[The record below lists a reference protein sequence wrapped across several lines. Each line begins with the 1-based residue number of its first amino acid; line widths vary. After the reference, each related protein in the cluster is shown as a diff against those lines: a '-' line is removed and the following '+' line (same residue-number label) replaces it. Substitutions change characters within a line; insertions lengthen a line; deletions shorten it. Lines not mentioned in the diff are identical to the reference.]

1 MLWSVHIALAA
12 LTTAPPPRSSNFRV
26 RAASDAD
33 LWPASCLLRETFGG
47 RSLSFLASLKMPY
60 LNANVFFRPVADP
73 VVAVAM
79 EQEKLIGCAQL
90 IRAELRTE
98 VGSSSGEVVAFVQSV
113 AVEKV
118 ARRRGVARALMAFCE
133 ATARDAWVGA
143 MAVDESWLAVA
154 VDNHAALTLYESLGY
169 GRRNVAMGNVLL
181 SKRWSGERDSA
192 SGSSGR
198 PSRTS
203 RIVACATQP
212 PPSDVPSSAAE
223 TPTDLPITKANPTMT
238 ALSAAGGIGWAP
250 LLSNLGVQA
259 LYTAVAILGV
269 SFLLAPFGGP
279 GAAGLLGLGA
289 PWHPYDGGWQN
300 PGAWWAVVGE
310 IALGL
315 GVAAIELI
323 RQGALPDLT
332 DLAAAD
338 RPSDAPAEQLQYT
351 KAQALQMRPL
361 YEIAA
366 SEPSLPLAAASI
378 IAWQGAIALAEEMY
392 YRGFVQSAGVL
403 ILSWPLRANGVNAG
417 SGFSLFLEGLPLVV
431 SAALFGLV
439 HAEFVEGAGTPSGSD
454 AEGSD
459 AAVASP
465 PSPSGVQDTKE
476 FWFRVT
482 ALYGALYSLLFTV
495 SGHRLLAPVC
505 AHAGLN
511 VGLCLRDWGRMR
523 RTPAATLQ
531 RTFSPSD

>member
-12 LTTAPPPRSSNFRV
+12 LTTAPPPNFRV
-26 RAASDAD
+26 RAASDSE

-47 RSLSFLASLKMPY
+47 RSLSFLASLKMPS

-90 IRAELRTE
+90 IRVELRNE
-98 VGSSSGEVVAFVQSV
+98 VGSGAGEVVAFVQSV
-113 AVEKV
+113 AVERV

-133 ATARDAWVGA
+133 ETARDAWVGA

-154 VDNHAALTLYESLGY
+154 TDNTAALTLYESLGY
-169 GRRNVAMGNVLL
+169 GRRNTAMGNVLL
-181 SKRWSGERDSA
+181 SKSWSGDGGSA
-192 SGSSGR
+192 SGISGR

-223 TPTDLPITKANPTMT
+223 TPTELPITKASPTPMT
-238 ALSAAGGIGWAP
+238 ALSGGIGFAP

-259 LYTAVAILGV
+259 LYTGVAILGV

-279 GAAGLLGLGA
+279 GAPNLLGLGA
-289 PWHPYDGGWQN
+289 PWHPYDGGLQN
-300 PGAWWAVVGE
+300 PGAWWAAIGE

-315 GVAAIELI
+315 GVAALELI
-323 RQGALPDLT
+323 RQGELPDLT
-332 DLAAAD
+332 DLAALD
-338 RPSDAPAEQLQYT
+338 GPSDAPTEQLQYT
-351 KAQALQMRPL
+351 QAQALQMRPL

-378 IAWQGAIALAEEMY
+378 IAWQGTIALAEEMY

-403 ILSWPLRANGVNAG
+403 IISWPLRANGVDAG
-417 SGFSLFLEGLPLVV
+417 AVFPLFLEGLPLIV

-439 HAEFVEGAGTPSGSD
+439 HTEFVEGAGAPSESD
-454 AEGSD
+454 AQGSD

-482 ALYGALYSLLFTV
+482 ALYGALYSLLYTV
-495 SGHRLLAPVC
+495 TGHRLLAPVC

-531 RTFSPSD
+531 STFSPSE